1 MRENKTQKQ
10 SGKAILL
17 AVQKEMAKP
26 RMAKSTRGEQP
37 YREAKRP
44 SRRKTKP

>member
-1 MRENKTQKQ
+1 MRGNKTKKE

-26 RMAKSTRGEQP
+26 RMAKSTRGEQTN
-37 YREAKRP
+37 RAAKQP